1 MTQHNLHTPD
11 ADDYDPSASSLA
23 DQVDQSVMA
32 ELLSIRSSIDN
43 IDATLVYLLA
53 ERFKATQ
60 KVGFLKATH
69 QLPAGDPGRE
79 AAQIARLRRLA
90 EDAHLDPAFAEKFL
104 NFIIGEVI
112 RHHEAIA
119 EDHQAASGRQAQAPT
134 PA

>member
-1 MTQHNLHTPD
+1 MD
-11 ADDYDPSASSLA
+11 
-23 DQVDQSVMA
+23 

-43 IDATLVYLLA
+43 IDATLVFLLA

-60 KVGFLKATH
+60 KVGVLKAKYK
-69 QLPAGDPGRE
+69 LPAGDPGRE

-104 NFIIGEVI
+104 NFIISEVI

-119 EDHQAASGRQAQAPT
+119 EDHQASSTQA
-134 PA
+134 